1 MEAGRAI
8 TKQDTLYLT
17 LSNVLLKCASSKVS
31 SCRFSCPGPGF
42 WRDPGSCTA
51 FYRCVTP
58 YIVYRY
64 LCPPGTRYDAR
75 VHNCN
80 HNFLAPPCS
89 LEDLDQDGGSGP
101 PLSFELPSEF
111 SPGPSED
118 DGDAEEDKNYVV
130 AADSIYPCP
139 RPGYYSEEASCDN
152 FYVCREI
159 RPGVLTAQRI
169 FRYHGILYI

>member
-1 MEAGRAI
+1 MSFRRNKTKTLILEKYEFDKILVCNLI
-8 TKQDTLYLT
+8 T
-17 LSNVLLKCASSKVS
+17 

-42 WRDPGSCTA
+42 WRDPASCTA

-89 LEDLDQDGGSGP
+89 LQSQAEDLSIPQ
-101 PLSFELPSEF
+101 LSFDLPPEL
-111 SPGPSED
+111 SPTAPADEEAPED
-118 DGDAEEDKNYVV
+118 DTEYVLDV
-130 AADSIYPCP
+130 NSIYPCTQ
-139 RPGYYSEEASCDN
+139 PGYYSEEASCNN
-152 FYVCREI
+152 FYVCKEV
-159 RPGVLTAQRI
+159 RPGVLSAERI
-169 FRYHGILYI
+169 FR